1 MRDADYG
8 GGSSYGAAFA
18 PDGRLATTS
27 FDGQIRLYPP
37 GLAWPP
43 LRRRAPGGE
52 RPFGIAFSADG
63 ARLAVGYDDSTR
75 VDVLDGRSLAPL
87 HPAATGGIDNG
98 DLAHGRLGRGRHA
111 AGRRALPGRHGRLP
125 SSPGRRRGA
134 ARGGACRRGRTR

>member
-18 PDGRLATTS
+18 PDGGLATTS
-27 FDGQIRLYPP
+27 FDGQVRLYPP
-37 GLAWPP
+37 GLAGPP

-52 RPFGIAFSADG
+52 RPFGIAFGADG

-87 HPAATGGIDNG
+87 HPVATGGVDNG
-98 DLAHGRLGRGRHA
+98 DLSRSPGPRTARCWPAGATGA
-111 AGRRALPGRHGRLP
+111 ARAAP
-125 SSPGRRRGA
+125 SSPGRRSRARRAAEPAGGA
-134 ARGGACRRGRTR
+134 AAR